1 MPKKKKEKIR
11 TIKIKEKDFQE
22 FIKLT
27 NKLDWM
33 LTTINEVQDIYM
45 SDIKAL
51 SDLRWRIQ
59 QSFNLTFNSNT
70 YRYEEEENV

>member
-11 TIKIKEKDFQE
+11 TFKIKEKDFQE

-33 LTTINEVQDIYM
+33 LSTINEVQDIYM

-51 SDLRWRIQ
+51 SDLKGRIQ

-70 YRYEEEENV
+70 YRYEEEE

>member
-33 LTTINEVQDIYM
+33 LTTINEIQDIYM

>member
-33 LTTINEVQDIYM
+33 LTTINEIQDIYM

-51 SDLRWRIQ
+51 SDLKWRIQ

>member
-11 TIKIKEKDFQE
+11 TFKIKEKDFQE

-33 LTTINEVQDIYM
+33 LSTINEVQDIYM

-51 SDLRWRIQ
+51 SDLKWRIQ

-70 YRYEEEENV
+70 YRYEEEE

>member
-1 MPKKKKEKIR
+1 MPKKKKEKLR
-11 TIKIKEKDFQE
+11 TFKIKEKDFQE

>member
-11 TIKIKEKDFQE
+11 TFKIKEKDFQE